1 MYLCP
6 IIMEIKDRIIQS
18 ARTLFAQRGLK
29 SVSMDDIATHLS
41 VSKKTLYKWFENKDQ
56 IVQASLEQ
64 YLATNQCDCQ
74 QLLVGA
80 TNAIDEFF
88 LMLDWIRSHFADIV
102 PGIFYDMQKYY
113 PTAWQLWL
121 NHKNT
126 FVLAQIKSNL
136 ERGISEGLYRPELD
150 VEVIARM
157 RLALIELLLN
167 ADLYPVRQFEQS
179 RVQMAVLEHFMLG
192 IASLKGYK
200 LINQYRHV
208 TEEE

>member
-1 MYLCP
+1 
-6 IIMEIKDRIIQS
+6 MEIKDRIIQS
-18 ARTLFAQRGLK
+18 AAALFSQRGLK
-29 SVSMDDIATHLS
+29 SVSMDDIATHLA

-56 IVQASLEQ
+56 IVQATLERH
-64 YLATNQCDCQ
+64 LTLNQCDCQ
-74 QLLVGA
+74 QLLTRA

-88 LMLDWIRSHFADIV
+88 LMLEWIRGQFADIV

-113 PTAWQLWL
+113 PSAWQLWL
-121 NHKNT
+121 EYKNT
-126 FVLAQIKSNL
+126 FVLAQIKANL
-136 ERGISEGLYRPELD
+136 ERGVAEGLYRPELD

-167 ADLYPVRQFEQS
+167 AEVYPPRQFNQQ
-179 RVQMAVLEHFMLG
+179 RVQTCILEHFMLG

>member
-1 MYLCP
+1 
-6 IIMEIKDRIIQS
+6 
-18 ARTLFAQRGLK
+18 
-29 SVSMDDIATHLS
+29 MDDIATHLS

-64 YLATNQCDCQ
+64 HLASNQCDCQ
-74 QLLVGA
+74 QLLNGA
-80 TNAIDEFF
+80 SNAIDEFF
-88 LMLDWIRSHFADIV
+88 LMLEWIRSQFADV
-102 PGIFYDMQKYY
+102 LPGIFYDMQKYY
-113 PTAWQLWL
+113 PEAWKLWL
-121 NHKNT
+121 EYKNT

-136 ERGISEGLYRPELD
+136 ERGIAEGLYRPELD

-157 RLALIELLLN
+157 RLALIELMLN
-167 ADLYPVRQFEQS
+167 AEVYPARQFES
-179 RVQMAVLEHFMLG
+179 RRVHVAILEHFMLG

>member
-1 MYLCP
+1 
-6 IIMEIKDRIIQS
+6 MEIKDRILQS
-18 ARTLFAQRGLK
+18 AGALFSQRGLK
-29 SVSMDDIATHLS
+29 SVSMDDIATHLA

-56 IVQASLEQ
+56 IVQATLEQ
-64 YLATNQCDCQ
+64 YLSNNQCEGQ
-74 QLLVGA
+74 QLLNGA
-80 TNAIDEFF
+80 ANAIDEFF
-88 LMLDWIRSHFADIV
+88 LMLEWIRNHFADIV

-113 PTAWQLWL
+113 PGAWQLWL
-121 NHKNT
+121 EHKNT
-126 FVLAQIKSNL
+126 FILAQIKANL
-136 ERGISEGLYRPELD
+136 QRGITEGLYRPELD

-167 ADLYPVRQFEQS
+167 AEVYPPRQFSQQ
-179 RVQMAVLEHFMLG
+179 RVQTCILEHFMLG